1 VITALRGVT
10 LFVPEVAKVRDFYA
24 ETLALDIASE
34 QDEVISFDLG
44 GAMLCLDSRGD
55 RKKTPTG
62 HSLWFQTD
70 SFQSLADR
78 LEAARTPV
86 VRGPEKSTGNGKWFI
101 VVRDPAGCE
110 VRIDES

>member
-1 VITALRGVT
+1 
-10 LFVPEVAKVRDFYA
+10 LFVPDVARIRDFYA

-34 QDEVISFDLG
+34 QDDVISFDLG

-55 RKKTPTG
+55 RKKAVAG
-62 HSLWFQTD
+62 GSLWFRTD
-70 SFQSLADR
+70 TFQSLADR

-86 VRGPEKSTGNGKWFI
+86 VRGPEKSSGNGKWFI